1 MTEPKAMSNSVHPS
15 YTARASEAVHIFRTG
30 QLDFGV
36 GNGRLTIAC
45 DDPVFI
51 DAVARDI
58 GQLVHRPE
66 GDATLRRGDAL
77 GHPVRIIKP
86 DPATEPPNAWITPDD
101 IGAASSTDALVGK
114 AEGGAIRGTGAGCGS
129 MIVYSPAD
137 WPRPGDPASP
147 DSVEVLLIALRQ
159 ANTNAEG
166 RSDPSASDW
175 GSRA

>member
-1 MTEPKAMSNSVHPS
+1 MSNSRHPS
-15 YTARASEAVHIFRTG
+15 YTARAGEALHIFRTA

-36 GNGRLTIAC
+36 GSGRLMIAS
-45 DDPVFI
+45 DDPIFI

-58 GQLVHRPE
+58 GQLAHTPE
-66 GDATLRRGDAL
+66 GDTTFRRGDAL

-101 IGAASSTDALVGK
+101 IGAASSTNAFIGR
-114 AEGGAIRGTGAGCGS
+114 AAGHGATRGTGAGCGS
-129 MIVYSPAD
+129 TIAYNPAD
-137 WPRPGDPASP
+137 WPRPGDPESP
-147 DSVEVLLIALRQ
+147 DSVAVLLIALRQ

-175 GSRA
+175 GARA